1 MLESNLK
8 LCVKPCY
15 SQNPTLCLLTVHT
28 KLVTQ
33 NAVMYIFTVH
43 RVQQHI
49 FVGYQVH
56 AFKRII
62 WQTGPR

>member
-1 MLESNLK
+1 MLESNLN
-8 LCVKPCY
+8 LCVKPYY
-15 SQNPTLCLLTVHT
+15 SQYPTLCLLTVHT
-28 KLVTQ
+28 KLVTH
-33 NAVMYIFTVH
+33 NALIYTFTAH

-56 AFKRII
+56 AFTLTI